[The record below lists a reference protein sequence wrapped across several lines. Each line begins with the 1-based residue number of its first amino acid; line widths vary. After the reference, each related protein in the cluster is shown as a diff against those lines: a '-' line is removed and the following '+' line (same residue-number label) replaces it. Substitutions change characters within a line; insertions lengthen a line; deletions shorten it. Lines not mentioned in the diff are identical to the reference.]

1 MAEPGESRHSAMISY
16 SWNDKTKVDKIANE
30 MTANDIR
37 VWRDVNDMGNEIY
50 SSMGGGVVN
59 SLVFIACI
67 SDGYQSSINC
77 KQELRL
83 AADKKKC
90 IIPIKIQDVKFDNEV
105 ALICAGKLY
114 IDFSDDSKFEEKI
127 KNLINRVKTHMDQPD
142 SAEPINNVAVSTEV
156 STDNIEFVVNE
167 ITKEWK
173 PLGRKLGFKDAD
185 LEAFFSDH
193 RIDGIKEVIM
203 AMLRKW
209 KQNGNATVEKLR
221 QALQGVGRKDVADK
235 L

>member
-37 VWRDVNDMGNEIY
+37 VWRDVNDMGN
-50 SSMGGGVVN
+50 
-59 SLVFIACI
+59 
-67 SDGYQSSINC
+67 
-77 KQELRL
+77 
-83 AADKKKC
+83 
-90 IIPIKIQDVKFDNEV
+90 NEV